1 MGPVLSI
8 MAAMTKTPPVQS
20 NAADSQQPSVAQNR
34 PLTKQ
39 SPIQLWYA
47 SAAQDTPGKIESFC
61 MRWLPQE
68 EHQSAAKFRVA
79 SARHQHVIGRGMA
92 RFLIADTNTAP
103 HQIQFRNLDHGK
115 PIVETPEQ
123 LRRPFNIAHT
133 KGLVICGIGAEAAD
147 EWLGVDI
154 EGLDRK
160 TDPGLAQ
167 RYFAPEE
174 IEQLDRVKNDD
185 AKQALFLKIW
195 TLKEAF
201 IKAIGTGLNTPLDQF
216 AFENAASN
224 SPRLIL
230 KDESLA
236 QGRHWQI
243 RNVIPRQGYIAAVAL
258 GTKTSDIVPK
268 IELSDFRKRMQ
279 DC

>member
-1 MGPVLSI
+1 
-8 MAAMTKTPPVQS
+8 MAAMTKTPPNPTHTTDSPVPTAAPNHPPKQQS
-20 NAADSQQPSVAQNR
+20 C
-34 PLTKQ
+34 
-39 SPIQLWYA
+39 IQLWYA
-47 SAAQDTPGKIESFC
+47 SAAADTPGKIESFC

-92 RFLIADTNTAP
+92 RFLIAGTQTAP
-103 HQIQFRNLDHGK
+103 HQIQFRSLDHGK

-133 KGLVICGIGAEAAD
+133 KGLVICGLGPEAAD

-174 IEQLDRVKNDD
+174 IEQLDRVKNSD

-224 SPRLIL
+224 SPKLVL
-230 KDESLA
+230 KDETLA

-243 RNVIPRQGYIAAVAL
+243 RNVIPRPGYIAAVAL
-258 GTKTSDIVPK
+258 GTKASNIVPK

-279 DC
+279 DCV

>member
-1 MGPVLSI
+1 
-8 MAAMTKTPPVQS
+8 MTKTPPNPIHTTDSPVS
-20 NAADSQQPSVAQNR
+20 AAEATPSAPR
-34 PLTKQ
+34 Q

-47 SAAQDTPGKIESFC
+47 SAAADTPGKIETFC

-92 RFLIADTNTAP
+92 RFLIADTQTAP
-103 HQIQFRNLDHGK
+103 HQIQFRHLDHGK
-115 PIVETPEQ
+115 PIIETPEQ

-133 KGLVICGIGAEAAD
+133 KGLVICGIGPEAAD

-174 IEQLDRVKNDD
+174 IEQLDRVKNSD

-224 SPRLIL
+224 APRLTL
-230 KDESLA
+230 KDQSLA

-243 RNVIPRQGYIAAVAL
+243 RNVMPRPGYIAAVAL
-258 GTKTSDIVPK
+258 GTKTSNIVPK

-279 DC
+279 DVV

>member
-1 MGPVLSI
+1 

-20 NAADSQQPSVAQNR
+20 NAADSQQPSAAPNR

-47 SAAQDTPGKIESFC
+47 SAAHDTPGKIESFC

-216 AFENAASN
+216 AFVNASSN
-224 SPRLIL
+224 SPRLVL

-258 GTKTSDIVPK
+258 GAKTNDIVPK